1 MNNKLYIATIFNYI
15 QRLHILNWKGITYH
29 IYSNNIATILNNI
42 WKWIYILIYYLPVK
56 PPALTPYPLFLLL
69 PQQHRVLPS
78 VFFFFPK
85 IATPPT
91 QQHHEDV
98 LPSSSSSSSPTQQH
112 HEDVLPSVF
121 FFFLNATTP
130 RRCSPLSYSPTPRRR
145 SLLLSDYQTTICSL
159 PTSHRIKDE
168 DSRLRQWW
176 I

>member
-42 WKWIYILIYYLPVK
+42 WKWIHILIYYLPVK
-56 PPALTPYPLFLLL
+56 PSALTPCPLFLLL
-69 PQQHRVLPS
+69 PQQHRVLP

-112 HEDVLPSVF
+112 HEDALMHW
-121 FFFLNATTP
+121 
-130 RRCSPLSYSPTPRRR
+130 CSPMSSFPNHEDAASR
-145 SLLLSDYQTTICSL
+145 SQTIRPWSATFHQA
-159 PTSHRIKDE
+159 PHQRW
-168 DSRLRQWW
+168 RL
-176 I
+176 